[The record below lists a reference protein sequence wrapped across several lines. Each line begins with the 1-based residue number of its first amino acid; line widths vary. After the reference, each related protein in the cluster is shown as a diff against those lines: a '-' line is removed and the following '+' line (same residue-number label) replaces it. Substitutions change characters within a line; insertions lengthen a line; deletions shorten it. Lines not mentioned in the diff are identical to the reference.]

1 METNIQQ
8 PCLVETQQGFSISYK
23 NKFLYSKY
31 NPQKNILQTIKNLQ
45 ILPGTIIL
53 CYSPVLSYGLK
64 ELSQKLPENCI
75 MLGCELEDSLLN
87 FINSNI
93 ENYKNIPNFTF
104 LTKDE
109 IYNLPPLLTKNS
121 YKLKSGFILPKTS
134 NFRRILKVD
143 FSNGVQF
150 HKQTYDEL
158 YNATVNA
165 LMTFWSNRITLT
177 KFGRLYSKNFFKN
190 LKILKYTTP
199 IESYFSKIEKP
210 IIVCGAGESLDF
222 GIRDFIKNRDKYFIL
237 CVDTALQPL
246 LKQNIIPDGVFIEE
260 AQNIILKAF
269 IGTKKYNFQIFAGLS
284 SQNALFH
291 NFDKKNI
298 SFFTTEYAP
307 VNFIKELKQKKLLP
321 FTNKPFG
328 SVGLTTIFY
337 ALKFRKSEN
346 IPIYFYGLDFS
357 YSAGRTHAKG
367 TLAETSK
374 SISKNKINSSNVFNS
389 CWNENT
395 EKIILSNKKII
406 YTTKILKNYANMF
419 NGIFVNEKN
428 LYNSSNFGLNLNF
441 ENKKPQNNF
450 YFNSDFKIQKDEF
463 SDFYIKK
470 LDDFFNNEFYELK
483 KLKSLLIGELSS
495 DNLEKNIIS
504 LAQNKE
510 YLYLHFPDGYDFQY
524 NQSFLNRIRTEIDYF
539 LKILLQKNID

>member
-1 METNIQQ
+1 METNLQQ

-31 NPQKNILQTIKNLQ
+31 NPQKNILQTIENLQ

-93 ENYKNIPNFTF
+93 ENYKDIPNFTF

-121 YKLKSGFILPKTS
+121 YKLQSGFILPKTS
-134 NFRRILKVD
+134 NFRRILKID

-150 HKQTYDEL
+150 HKQFYDEL
-158 YNATVNA
+158 YSASVNA

-177 KFGRLYSKNFFKN
+177 KFGRLYSKNFFTN

-199 IESYFSKIEKP
+199 IENYFSKIEKP

-222 GIRDFIKNRDKYFIL
+222 GIIDFIENREKYFIL

-246 LKQNIIPDGVFIEE
+246 LKHKIIPDGVFIEE

-284 SQNALFH
+284 SQNAIFH

-307 VNFIKELKQKKLLP
+307 VDFLTKLKQKEILP

-337 ALKFRKSEN
+337 ALKFRASDN

-367 TLAETSK
+367 TLAETTRL
-374 SISKNKINSSNVFNS
+374 ISKNKINSSNIFNS

-395 EKIILSNKKII
+395 EKIILVNKKII
-406 YTTKILKNYANMF
+406 YTTKILKNYANLF
-419 NGIFVNEKN
+419 KGIFFNEKN
-428 LYNSSNFGLNLNF
+428 LYNSSNFGLNLNI

-450 YFNSDFKIQKDEF
+450 YFNTNFKIKKDNF

-470 LDDFFNNEFYELK
+470 LDDFLKNEISELK

-495 DNLEKNIIS
+495 ENLENTITS
-504 LAQNKE
+504 LVQNKE
-510 YLYLHFPDGYDFQY
+510 YLYLHFPDGYNFQY

-539 LKILLQKNID
+539 LKILS

>member
-1 METNIQQ
+1 METNLQQ
-8 PCLVETQQGFSISYK
+8 PCLVETPQGFSISYK

-31 NPQKNILQTIKNLQ
+31 NPKKNILQTIENLQ
-45 ILPGTIIL
+45 LLPGTIIL
-53 CYSPVLSYGLK
+53 CCSPVLSYGLK

-75 MLGCELEDSLLN
+75 MLGCELEDSLLD

-93 ENYKNIPNFTF
+93 ENYKALPNFTF

-109 IYNLPPLLTKNS
+109 IYNLPPLLTNNS
-121 YKLKSGFILPKTS
+121 SKLKSGFILPKTS
-134 NFRRILKVD
+134 NFRRILKID
-143 FSNGVQF
+143 FSSGVQF
-150 HKQTYDEL
+150 HQQTYDEL

-190 LKILKYTTP
+190 LKLLKYTTP
-199 IESYFSKIEKP
+199 IENYFSKIEKS

-222 GIRDFIKNRDKYFIL
+222 GVQDFINNREKYFIL

-246 LKQNIIPDGVFIEE
+246 LKHKIIPDGVFIEE

-307 VNFIKELKQKKLLP
+307 ANFISELKQKKILP
-321 FTNKPFG
+321 FINKPFG
-328 SVGLTTIFY
+328 SVGLTAVFY

-357 YSAGRTHAKG
+357 YTAGRTHAKG
-367 TLAETSK
+367 TLAEDSRL
-374 SISKNKINSSNVFNS
+374 ISKNKINSSNIFNS
-389 CWNENT
+389 CWNENA
-395 EKIILSNKKII
+395 EKIIINDEKIL

-419 NGIFVNEKN
+419 KGIFFNEKN
-428 LYNSSNFGLNLNF
+428 LYNSSDFGLNLTLK
-441 ENKKPQNNF
+441 NKKPQNDL
-450 YFNSDFKIQKDEF
+450 NSDFKIKKNDF
-463 SDFYIKK
+463 SNSYIKK
-470 LDDFFNNEFYELK
+470 IDDFLENEYSELK
-483 KLKSLLIGELSS
+483 KLKSLLIGEINSE
-495 DNLEKNIIS
+495 NLEKNIIS
-504 LAQNKE
+504 LIKNKE
-510 YLYLHFPDGYDFQY
+510 YLYLHFPDGTDFQY
-524 NQSFLNRIRTEIDYF
+524 NQSFLNRIRTEIDCF
-539 LKILLQKNID
+539 LKILSQKGLF

>member
-1 METNIQQ
+1 MQQ
-8 PCLVETQQGFSISYK
+8 PCLVETPQGFSISYK

-31 NPQKNILQTIKNLQ
+31 NPKKNILQTIENLQ
-45 ILPGTIIL
+45 LLPGTIIL
-53 CYSPVLSYGLK
+53 CCSPVLSYGLK

-75 MLGCELEDSLLN
+75 MLGCELEDSLLD

-93 ENYKNIPNFTF
+93 ENYKALPNFTF

-109 IYNLPPLLTKNS
+109 IYNLPPLLTNNS
-121 YKLKSGFILPKTS
+121 SKLKSGFILPKTS
-134 NFRRILKVD
+134 NFRRILKID
-143 FSNGVQF
+143 FSSGVQF
-150 HKQTYDEL
+150 HQQTYDEL

-190 LKILKYTTP
+190 LKLLKYTTP
-199 IESYFSKIEKP
+199 IENYFSKIEKP

-222 GIRDFIKNRDKYFIL
+222 GVQDFFNNREKYFIL

-246 LKQNIIPDGVFIEE
+246 LKHKIIPDGVFIEE

-307 VNFIKELKQKKLLP
+307 ANFISELKQKKILP
-321 FTNKPFG
+321 FINKPFG
-328 SVGLTTIFY
+328 SVGLTAVFY

-357 YSAGRTHAKG
+357 YTAGRTHAKG
-367 TLAETSK
+367 TLAEDLRL
-374 SISKNKINSSNVFNS
+374 ISKNKINSSNIFNS
-389 CWNENT
+389 CWNENA
-395 EKIILSNKKII
+395 EKIIINDEKIL

-419 NGIFVNEKN
+419 KGIFFNEKN
-428 LYNSSNFGLNLNF
+428 LYNSSDFGLNLTLK
-441 ENKKPQNNF
+441 NKKPQNDL
-450 YFNSDFKIQKDEF
+450 NSDFKIEKNDF
-463 SDFYIKK
+463 SNSYIKK
-470 LDDFFNNEFYELK
+470 IDDFLENEYSELK
-483 KLKSLLIGELSS
+483 KLKSLLIGEINSE
-495 DNLEKNIIS
+495 NLEKNIIS
-504 LAQNKE
+504 LIKNKE
-510 YLYLHFPDGYDFQY
+510 YLYLHFPDGADFQY
-524 NQSFLNRIRTEIDYF
+524 NQSFLNRIRTEIDCF
-539 LKILLQKNID
+539 LKILSQKGLF